1 MRPGGHSTGRQGGQA
16 LPRPAILVRGSLIP
30 GPVALG
36 TVTGVTRPAAAIP
49 PPGGQAE
56 DRGDAG
62 PPRGRRRRGVIV
74 AVLCAGVL
82 VAGLL
87 TYVVGRHWE
96 QRGSLAGIRPS
107 GIPASVSTRLASLM
121 GLSPVPAR
129 PAPEFTLTDQRG
141 RTLSLTSFRGR
152 AVVLEFMDPHCIDIC
167 PIVSQEFVDAYRDLG
182 RAASR
187 AVFVAVN
194 VNPYFRNVS
203 DVAAYSAEHQLNTIP
218 SWHFFTGSLGGLKA
232 VWRAY
237 DIEVEAPSRN
247 ADIIHTSQVLFID
260 PGGRERYMATPM
272 TDYTSTGKA
281 YLPVGPLTEWGRGI
295 ALVARQ
301 LAR

>member
-1 MRPGGHSTGRQGGQA
+1 
-16 LPRPAILVRGSLIP
+16 
-30 GPVALG
+30 
-36 TVTGVTRPAAAIP
+36 
-49 PPGGQAE
+49 
-56 DRGDAG
+56 
-62 PPRGRRRRGVIV
+62 
-74 AVLCAGVL
+74 
-82 VAGLL
+82 
-87 TYVVGRHWE
+87 
-96 QRGSLAGIRPS
+96 
-107 GIPASVSTRLASLM
+107 
-121 GLSPVPAR
+121 
-129 PAPEFTLTDQRG
+129 
-141 RTLSLTSFRGR
+141 
-152 AVVLEFMDPHCIDIC
+152 
-167 PIVSQEFVDAYRDLG
+167 
-182 RAASR
+182 
-187 AVFVAVN
+187 VAVN

-203 DVAAYSAEHQLNTIP
+203 DVAAYSAGHQLNTIP

-295 ALVARQ
+295 ALVTRQ